1 MKLKSLRWP
10 PPPWLLAF
18 LGFGVLS
25 AVLLVRSKG
34 YAADDAYIFYRYARN
49 IGSGTGWQFNPGQ
62 QTANAATSPLWAAVL
77 STVGVVFGYGP
88 AVGQAVYALCLAGAA
103 TVLYRLFAGAGA
115 SAAGL
120 IGGVL
125 LLFNP
130 VLLSTWGMESALFV
144 LLALGLLWA
153 DRVGR
158 SEILV
163 GILGGALILARPEG
177 AMLVAVLW
185 LFRWVRST
193 QLPWRRTAALVASV
207 VPWVVFSIYAF
218 GSPVAETLAA
228 KSAQGRSGYFGPRY
242 AYLRYI
248 EVVLREPWSALL
260 LATAVIGALIL
271 AHRMYLSNKSYD
283 SGIIGRVRHLLD
295 DPISR
300 CLLAAGVFGLLQTVG
315 YGLAIRPPAYAWY
328 YATPYLTLTVFSAF
342 ALGSAVDWLRTWSA
356 REESTNAALRRVVA
370 IVGVATLALTIP
382 TLMTRRHMIGNQL
395 CGYSDAGDWL
405 AAHADKGSTVSAAEI
420 GMLGWRSKL
429 EIVDYLGLLDSTAA
443 DEIGRG
449 DLGSWFL
456 RTKPDYYVAH
466 IPTWWLEVPSIN
478 SEEFKQHYRPRVE
491 NPVVGWSAVRV
502 YERIDPADASSSGGA
517 DSARPI
523 LSPELLA
530 ALTKRGISLDA
541 TQLDALADLLGNYV
555 ADPVAQLNAEI
566 PAGVNFDALHRY
578 DTKEKSPR
586 LAQWTVLGTALDGF
600 VAPLGGKLPRHAC

>member
-18 LGFGVLS
+18 LGFAVLS

-62 QTANAATSPLWAAVL
+62 QTANAATSPLWAAIL
-77 STVGVVFGYGP
+77 TAVGVVFGYGP

-103 TVLYRLFAGAGA
+103 TAMYRLFAGAGA
-115 SAAGL
+115 SAAGI

-153 DRVGR
+153 DQVER
-158 SEILV
+158 SEVVV
-163 GILGGALILARPEG
+163 GVLGGALILARPEG
-177 AMLVAVLW
+177 AILVAVLW
-185 LFRWVRST
+185 LFRWVRTSS
-193 QLPWRRTAALVASV
+193 LPWRRTVALVASV
-207 VPWVVFSIYAF
+207 VPWVVFSIIAF
-218 GSPVAETLAA
+218 GSPVAETLEA

-248 EVVLREPWSALL
+248 EVVLRETWSALL
-260 LATAVIGALIL
+260 VVTAVVGGLL
-271 AHRMYLSNKSYD
+271 LLQRMYAANKALD
-283 SGIIGRVRHLLD
+283 SGILGRIGRLLD
-295 DPISR
+295 DPINR
-300 CLLAAGVFGLLQTVG
+300 CLLAIGAFGLLQTVG
-315 YGLAIRPPAYAWY
+315 YGLVIRPPAYAWY

-342 ALGSAVDWLRTWSA
+342 TLGTAVDWLRSWST
-356 REESTNAALRRVVA
+356 REAATNATLRRVVA
-370 IVGVATLALTIP
+370 IVGVAVLALTIP
-382 TLMTRRHMIGNQL
+382 TLMTRRHMTGNQL

-405 AAHADKGSTVSAAEI
+405 AAHADKGDTVAAAEI
-420 GMLGWRSKL
+420 GMMGWRSKL
-429 EIVDYLGLLDSTAA
+429 EIVDYLGLLDPTAA
-443 DEIGRG
+443 EEIGRR
-449 DLGSWFL
+449 DLGSWFN
-456 RTKPDYYVAH
+456 RTKPDFYIAH

-478 SEEFKQHYRPRVE
+478 SEEFMQHYRPRVE

-502 YERIDPADASSSGGA
+502 YERIDPAEAAADGA
-517 DSARPI
+517 DSSRPI

-530 ALTKRGISLDA
+530 ALSKSGISLNDK
-541 TQLDALADLLGNYV
+541 QLDALADLLGNYI
-555 ADPVAQLNAEI
+555 ADPVAQLQSEI
-566 PAGVNFDALHRY
+566 PRGINFDALHRY
-578 DTKEKSPR
+578 DKKATSPR
-586 LAQWTVLGTALDGF
+586 LEQWTVLGDALDGF